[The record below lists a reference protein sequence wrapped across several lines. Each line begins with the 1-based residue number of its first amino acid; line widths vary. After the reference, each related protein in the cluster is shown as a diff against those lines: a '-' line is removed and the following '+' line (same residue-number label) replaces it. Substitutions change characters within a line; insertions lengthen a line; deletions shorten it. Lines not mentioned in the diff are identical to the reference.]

1 MEMKRSDIRKNDLNY
16 LHVAGGWGGEGQVI
30 IKAKPISTTGK
41 TTTTTTTTSTST
53 STTTFTTRTSTT
65 TTTTTTSTS
74 SPGKLIRSKTSLI
87 LHKLLVH
94 KSFHLDHRSEDSP
107 QKR

>member
-53 STTTFTTRTSTT
+53 STTTSTT
-65 TTTTTTSTS
+65 TISTS
-74 SPGKLIRSKTSLI
+74 SPGNLMRSKNSLI
-87 LHKLLVH
+87 
-94 KSFHLDHRSEDSP
+94 
-107 QKR
+107 